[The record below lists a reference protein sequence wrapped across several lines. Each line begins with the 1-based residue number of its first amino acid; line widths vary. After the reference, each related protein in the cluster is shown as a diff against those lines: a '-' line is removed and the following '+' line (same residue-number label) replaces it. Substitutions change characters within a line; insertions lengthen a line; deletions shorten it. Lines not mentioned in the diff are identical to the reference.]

1 MRVLVFGASG
11 TIGSAISKELS
22 AKGIVVTNVSNSSIS
37 SDIQTI
43 NGFEPL
49 KNLQVKFDGCVWAQG
64 LNTND
69 TLLDSDNFQE
79 MLNVNLVYIVESL
92 RYLIKQNLLTTNC
105 SLVVISSVWQQLTRK
120 NKFSYSVSKAA
131 LEGLVNS
138 VMADFSGTGLRINS
152 VLPGVVDSKMTRQNL
167 SESQIEKVQME
178 TPTQT
183 LVTAGELA
191 RVVSWLVS
199 ADSRGVNGQ
208 FITVD
213 NGWSHVRT
221 I

>member
-1 MRVLVFGASG
+1 MRVLIFGASG
-11 TIGSAISKELS
+11 TLGSAISKELS

-92 RYLIKQNLLTTNC
+92 RYLIKQNLLT
-105 SLVVISSVWQQLTRK
+105 
-120 NKFSYSVSKAA
+120 
-131 LEGLVNS
+131 
-138 VMADFSGTGLRINS
+138 
-152 VLPGVVDSKMTRQNL
+152 
-167 SESQIEKVQME
+167 
-178 TPTQT
+178 
-183 LVTAGELA
+183 
-191 RVVSWLVS
+191 
-199 ADSRGVNGQ
+199 
-208 FITVD
+208 
-213 NGWSHVRT
+213 
-221 I
+221 